1 MLMRCLVA
9 GLVQISLMALC
20 AGVASAQSYPDKPIR
35 VLTTTTG
42 GPNDLAS
49 RLIAEG
55 VMGSLGQRM
64 IVENRAVVGV
74 EVAAKAPPDGYTLLH
89 YTNVLWLMPLFRDGV
104 PWDPVRDFAPITL
117 TMTQPSIVVVHPS
130 VPVTSIKELIA
141 LAKARPGELNY
152 PTSAIGGAS
161 HLSSELLKAM
171 AGINIVQI
179 PYKGTAPA
187 IAALLGGQVHLQFE
201 GGASLTPYLK
211 SGRLRPLAVTTLQ
224 PSVLFPDLP
233 TVESSG
239 LPGFESTQMNVVFS
253 AIRTPDANIRRLN
266 QEMVRFLNR
275 PEAKEKL
282 LAAGVELVASSQEE
296 LGAKMKTDMAK
307 WGKLIKD
314 LGIRLD

>member
-1 MLMRCLVA
+1 MRHQHLNGLRFLSLIAVAGIAGAQEFPSKTIRFVTTAPGSSSDFTVRIIAQGISGPLGQPVIVDNRATAGISAELVA
-9 GLVQISLMALC
+9 K
-20 AGVASAQSYPDKPIR
+20 SA
-35 VLTTTTG
+35 
-42 GPNDLAS
+42 
-49 RLIAEG
+49 
-55 VMGSLGQRM
+55 
-64 IVENRAVVGV
+64 
-74 EVAAKAPPDGYTLLH
+74 PDGYTLL
-89 YTNVLWLMPLFRDGV
+89 YGGGGIWIETLLRKTGYDM
-104 PWDPVRDFAPITL
+104 VRDFAPVIL
-117 TMTQPSIVVVHPS
+117 VSSSPAVLVVHPS
-130 VPVTSIKELIA
+130 MPVKSVKELIA